1 MEHRH
6 CYRLERDDLEIILT
20 VPHDYIGP
28 ILKDRATQF
37 FRTVFA
43 ELVERCT
50 TPVEIALVHEDQRL
64 LPLHGAVQLSHA
76 ICGEEVPGPART
88 VQV

>member
-1 MEHRH
+1 MTDETEVLDPDVIETLRS
-6 CYRLERDDLEIILT
+6 LETDDSPGL
-20 VPHDYIGP
+20 
-28 ILKDRATQF
+28 
-37 FRTVFA
+37 FA